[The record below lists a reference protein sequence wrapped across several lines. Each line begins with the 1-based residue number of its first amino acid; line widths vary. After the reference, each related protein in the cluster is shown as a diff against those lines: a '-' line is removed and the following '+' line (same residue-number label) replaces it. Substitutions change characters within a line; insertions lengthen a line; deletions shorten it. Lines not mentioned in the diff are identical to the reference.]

1 MATNFPGSLDTFV
14 NPASGN
20 TLDSPSH
27 SLQHSDIND
36 AVEAIETK
44 LGVGTATPGTATA
57 YFPLVAGTAGATSWT
72 QLTAAG
78 ISSGTATSG
87 QLLRADGSGAAAWA
101 TPTTPGL
108 VLLNTTSFT
117 AVSSQPIN
125 SVFSA
130 SYRNY
135 RILVTY
141 TAASTDL
148 QVNLRLRVGGVSNST
163 ASSYESQGSSS
174 ISTTLSNFRDV
185 QSYLYISEIKGIYG
199 DIASS
204 TLDIMN
210 PFETQKT
217 KFHGQMARVNSASAF
232 GSISYNAY
240 HNQAVSYDGIEIL
253 TSTGNVTG
261 VVSIYGYNI

>member
-1 MATNFPGSLDTFV
+1 MAISFPTGLDNFTNPS
-14 NPASGN
+14 SGN

-27 SLQHSDIND
+27 SLQHSDLND
-36 AVEAIETK
+36 AVEALERK
-44 LGVGTATPGTATA
+44 VGVGTA
-57 YFPLVAGTAGATSWT
+57 VAGSASAG
-72 QLTAAG
+72 QVLTISAAG
-78 ISSGTATSG
+78 TSTW
-87 QLLRADGSGAAAWA
+87 S

-217 KFHGQMARVNSASAF
+217 KFHGQMTRVNSASAF
-232 GSISYNAY
+232 GSITYNAY